1 MEILD
6 YQMDDA
12 SIHALKRI
20 VGLECKLM
28 TSIDN
33 TSLESDPVTSLSPL
47 FFRCLLVLL
56 S

>member
-28 TSIDN
+28 TSFDN
-33 TSLESDPVTSLSPL
+33 TCLESDPVTSLSPL

>member
-20 VGLECKLM
+20 VGLECKVN
-28 TSIDN
+28 DK
-33 TSLESDPVTSLSPL
+33 
-47 FFRCLLVLL
+47 F
-56 S
+56 